1 MAACK
6 RGYGIYSYVS
16 PGGGPCRAGGM
27 SLVEVLATLAI
38 LSILLTVAV
47 PSFDAMIASSRFA
60 ASANLYLTSLHL
72 ARSEAIKRNGRVALC
87 KSADG
92 ATCTANGRWDQGWI
106 VFHDVNNNAQ
116 ADGGEEI
123 LRVYE
128 ALPADRALSG
138 NLPVANYVSY
148 GAFGRTQLIS
158 GAFQA
163 GTLTLCRL
171 SAGAGEARR
180 IVISST
186 GRPRVEQINVAAC
199 P

>member
-6 RGYGIYSYVS
+6 RGHRVYSCVS
-16 PGGGPCRAGGM
+16 PGGSTVRTEGM

-47 PSFDAMIASSRFA
+47 SAFDAMITSSRFA
-60 ASANLYLTSLHL
+60 TSANLYLTSLHL

-106 VFHDVNNNAQ
+106 VFHDVNNNAL
-116 ADGGEEI
+116 ADGGEVV
-123 LRVYE
+123 LHVYD
-128 ALPADRALSG
+128 ALPADLALRG

-148 GAFGRTQLIS
+148 GEFGRTQLTS

-171 SAGAGEARR
+171 SLGAGEARR

>member
-1 MAACK
+1 MAAWK
-6 RGYGIYSYVS
+6 RGYEAHSFLSHCAGL
-16 PGGGPCRAGGM
+16 CRAVGM

-47 PSFDAMIASSRFA
+47 PAFDALLTSTRFASS
-60 ASANLYLTSLHL
+60 SNLYLTSLHL

-92 ATCTANGRWDQGWI
+92 ATCTANGRWDHGWI
-106 VFHDVNNNAQ
+106 IFHDVNNNAQ
-116 ADGGEEI
+116 VDGGEAV

-128 ALPADRALSG
+128 ALPADLALRG

-148 GAFGRTQLIS
+148 GAFGRTQLTN

-163 GTLTLCRL
+163 GTLTMCRI

-186 GRPRVEQINVAAC
+186 GRPRVEQVNVAAC

>member
-6 RGYGIYSYVS
+6 RGYRVYSCVS
-16 PGGGPCRAGGM
+16 PGGGPLRAEGM

-47 PSFDAMIASSRFA
+47 PAFDAMITSSRFA
-60 ASANLYLTSLHL
+60 TSANLYLTSLHL

-106 VFHDVNNNAQ
+106 VFHDVNNNAL

-128 ALPADRALSG
+128 VLPADLALSG

-148 GAFGRTQLIS
+148 GALGASRLTS

-171 SAGAGEARR
+171 STGGGEARQ
-180 IVISST
+180 IVISMT
-186 GRPRVEQINVAAC
+186 GRPRVQQVNVAAC